1 MGRIASVWSTGYGE
15 RRFGPE
21 RVGALVSDIFRE
33 IDEELRR
40 DNLLKLWKLYGRYII
55 AAAAL
60 ALVVAGTMVAWR
72 DHQLAERR
80 AQSARYAGALA
91 LVHDGKEADAVK
103 VFAAIAQEGGG
114 YALLADFDNA
124 ALLAKSG
131 DRPAAAAAYDRIAAQ
146 SDLDP
151 SLRGL
156 ALLLSVIQGAP
167 EADPHATIQRL
178 TPLTQT
184 GNPWR
189 PTAVE
194 LTALARLK
202 SGDKS
207 GALDLYRGLAGDL
220 SAPQSL
226 RARAAEM
233 VVALAS

>member
-1 MGRIASVWSTGYGE
+1 M
-15 RRFGPE
+15 
-21 RVGALVSDIFRE
+21 SDIFRE

-55 AAAAL
+55 AVAAL
-60 ALVVAGTMVAWR
+60 ALVFAGAIVAWR

-80 AQSARYAGALA
+80 AQSTRYAGAVA
-91 LVHDGKEADAVK
+91 LVRDGKEADAVK
-103 VFAAIAQEGGG
+103 VFAAVAQEGGG
-114 YALLADFDNA
+114 YALLADFENA

-131 DRPAAAAAYDRIAAQ
+131 DRPAASAAYDRIAAQ

-156 ALLLSVIQGAP
+156 ALLLSVMQGAP
-167 EADPHATIQRL
+167 EADPHATIERL
-178 TPLTQT
+178 APLTQT

-207 GALDLYRGLAGDL
+207 GALDLYRGLADDL

>member
-1 MGRIASVWSTGYGE
+1 
-15 RRFGPE
+15 
-21 RVGALVSDIFRE
+21 VSDIFRE
-33 IDEELRR
+33 IDEEFRR
-40 DNLLKLWKLYGRYII
+40 DNLLKLWKRYGRYII

-60 ALVVAGTMVAWR
+60 ALVVAGAIVAWR

-80 AQSARYAGALA
+80 AQSTRYAGALA
-91 LVHDGKEADAVK
+91 LVRDGKDADAVK
-103 VFAAIAQEGGG
+103 VFAAIEQEGGG
-114 YALLADFDNA
+114 YALLADFENA

-131 DRPAAAAAYDRIAAQ
+131 DRPAAAAAYDRIADQ

-156 ALLLSVIQGAP
+156 ALLLSVMQGAP
-167 EADPHATIQRL
+167 EVDPNGTIERL
-178 TPLTQT
+178 APLTQT

-207 GALDLYRGLAGDL
+207 GALDLYRGLADDL
-220 SAPQSL
+220 SAPQRM

-233 VVALAS
+233 VAALPP